1 MIIDSQVHVWK
12 EETPERPW
20 PTDGRQRQHLPYALT
35 YEKMLHMMDD
45 AGVDRAI
52 IVPPSWEGDRNDY
65 ALEAAQRFPD
75 RFAVMGRLA
84 LNDPH
89 AKHQASRWLDEPGM
103 LGIRL
108 NFTTAQIEPL
118 RQGYADWL
126 WPLAAEAG
134 IPIMAHTAT
143 VMPEMMKIVSSYPT
157 LQLII
162 DHMGLS
168 SEIARANQREAAIE
182 RTLAFS
188 AHPNVAV
195 KLSNAPVYS
204 HEAFPFRD
212 MAPFISKMIDAFG
225 PDRCFW
231 GTDVSH
237 SLKYATYK
245 QSVAHFTEHLDFLK
259 GETRKMVMGR
269 SIAAYLG
276 WRE

>member
-12 EETPERPW
+12 EETPDRPW
-20 PTDGRQRQHLPYALT
+20 PADGRQRQHLAYALT

-65 ALEAAQRFPD
+65 ALQAAQCFPD
-75 RFAVMGRLA
+75 RFAVMGRLTIT
-84 LNDPH
+84 DPD
-89 AKHQASRWLDEPGM
+89 AKRHVARWLEDQGM

-108 NFTTAQIEPL
+108 NFTAAQVESL

-126 WPLAAEAG
+126 WPMAADAG

-143 VMPEMMKIVSSYPT
+143 VMPEMMNIVSSNPN
-157 LQLII
+157 LRLII

-168 SEIARANQREAAIE
+168 SEIAREDLREQALS
-182 RTLAFS
+182 RTLAF
-188 AHPNVAV
+188 AAYPNVAV

-204 HEAFPFRD
+204 HEAYPFSD
-212 MAPFISKMIDAFG
+212 MAPFIRQIIDAFG
-225 PDRCFW
+225 PRRCFW

-237 SLKYATYK
+237 SLKYATYR
-245 QSVAHFTEHLDFLK
+245 QNLTLFTEELPFLSDEARHLIL
-259 GETRKMVMGR
+259 GR
-269 SIAAYLG
+269 SISEYLG
-276 WRE
+276 WPY